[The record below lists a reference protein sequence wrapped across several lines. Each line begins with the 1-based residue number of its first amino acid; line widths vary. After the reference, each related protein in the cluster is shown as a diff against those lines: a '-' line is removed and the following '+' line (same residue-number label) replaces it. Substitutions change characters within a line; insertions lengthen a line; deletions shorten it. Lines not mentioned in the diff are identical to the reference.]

1 MVLAADR
8 LAPGHAAG
16 RHRRRR
22 NDPARRDY
30 IYWAGEQRASRRTQ
44 RRRLDWTNE
53 FRERGGLAGSS
64 GSGDIV
70 GVQGKQLSVFP
81 GYGSRNP
88 LQDTS
93 TYLNQTFSSLGVTPG
108 TYTWTWGS
116 GAHADSFTLQI
127 GPAATAAPEPATL
140 TQLATGALGLLG
152 YGWRRRRLAAA

>member
-1 MVLAADR
+1 M
-8 LAPGHAAG
+8 
-16 RHRRRR
+16 
-22 NDPARRDY
+22 
-30 IYWAGEQRASRRTQ
+30 
-44 RRRLDWTNE
+44 
-53 FRERGGLAGSS
+53 
-64 GSGDIV
+64 
-70 GVQGKQLSVFP
+70 FP

-108 TYTWTWGS
+108 TYVWTWGT

>member
-1 MVLAADR
+1 M
-8 LAPGHAAG
+8 
-16 RHRRRR
+16 
-22 NDPARRDY
+22 
-30 IYWAGEQRASRRTQ
+30 
-44 RRRLDWTNE
+44 
-53 FRERGGLAGSS
+53 
-64 GSGDIV
+64 
-70 GVQGKQLSVFP
+70 FP

-93 TYLNQTFSSLGVTPG
+93 TYLNKTFSSLGVTPG
-108 TYTWTWGS
+108 TYVWTWGT